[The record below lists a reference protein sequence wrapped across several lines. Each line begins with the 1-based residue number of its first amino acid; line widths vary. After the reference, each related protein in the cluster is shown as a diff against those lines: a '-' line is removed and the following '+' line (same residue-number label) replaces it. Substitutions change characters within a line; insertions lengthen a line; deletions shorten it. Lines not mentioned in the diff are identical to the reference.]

1 MWGQDADRLYQYDRI
16 RIIPTRVG
24 TRLCLGASLLSFQ
37 DHPHA
42 CGDKKKSSYCFAT
55 EAGSSP
61 RVWGQGYSFLQRSKA
76 QRIIPTRVGTSSKIL
91 FHEAFKT
98 DHPHACGDKNIFD
111 IKYYADR
118 GSSPRV
124 WGQGQKS
131 TSSHQDHPHACGDK
145 YPMKKFCAKSKGS
158 SPRVWG
164 QAINGVS
171 SFIEKRIIPTR
182 VGTSLSSLRYSL

>member
-1 MWGQDADRLYQYDRI
+1 M
-16 RIIPTRVG
+16 
-24 TRLCLGASLLSFQ
+24 
-37 DHPHA
+37 
-42 CGDKKKSSYCFAT
+42 
-55 EAGSSP
+55 
-61 RVWGQGYSFLQRSKA
+61 WGQGYSFLQRSKA

-124 WGQGQKS
+124 WGQVCQACDIVCRHGIIPTRVGTRDRTQNIS
-131 TSSHQDHPHACGDK
+131 VILEDHPHACGDK
-145 YPMKKFCAKSKGS
+145 WKRVQDSNYQIGS

-164 QAINGVS
+164 QVCNNADTRYKQG
-171 SFIEKRIIPTR
+171 IIPTR
-182 VGTSLSSLRYSL
+182 VGTRK